1 MAMAT
6 SLPEKLEQGSVK
18 SKRSVQSERV
28 LQAFH
33 DELQMMDQ
41 EDELKRIEFAR
52 KQEEARIEF
61 ARKQEEAN
69 SKLRKLKLTKQFN
82 ERMAELEGSRDD
94 IEYSETHSVKL
105 DLPEEKREDSIQRY
119 LQSQDSVAQQSPQQ
133 PRSYVTPVYESNG
146 LQKVAESL
154 AEVARSMA
162 IQSASSR
169 QVAVTSQLPPIDLPV
184 FSGDPLQYPL
194 WKNAFVSL
202 VDRNPVDHP
211 TKLHY
216 LNNSVAGAPKR
227 LVQHY
232 LLLGTEDA
240 YHKACGALAERYGSQ
255 SVVSTAFTKKLNSW
269 PRISNQDSTGL
280 RDFADFLNQV
290 EAAKVTISTLD
301 ILDFPQENVK
311 MLEKLPA
318 YLARKWRDEVD
329 RWQRCGLGSY
339 PTFARFAEFV
349 NDAARKASIPELECL
364 KNQES
369 RPRQFPAGN
378 KGFAG
383 KSLSTRAFNGGQQGK
398 FSSCPFC
405 NEKHHLD
412 ECQEF
417 AKKPHPLRKAFFF
430 QKKLCMGCGSD
441 DSHQAKDCPQRKT
454 CEDCQGRHLT
464 CLHRPQNR
472 EYEGSS
478 KCTNVC
484 SLPDQDGKEHCM
496 IVPVWVRHAS
506 NPGNEILQYAIL
518 DDQSNVGFVS
528 KALCEK
534 MRVDGTDTNL
544 QLTTMHES
552 TRIKT
557 SRICGLE
564 VLDFKKEHVVT
575 LPACYQRDDVPARRS
590 QIPKGDV
597 MRRWAHLSPIVNDL
611 MPYNP
616 AIEVGLL
623 IGNDCPRAIRPR
635 DIICGGED
643 EPYAQRSILGWG
655 VVGTVCMSANQEI
668 FCKKTCVKDDY
679 PRFAYANRARE
690 VFSQERV
697 LNVQEKDI
705 IEMNQKGK
713 PYSIDEMKFMSM
725 LEKGVRKTED
735 GHYEM
740 PLPLKSKEMSRP
752 YNKPLAIKRWN
763 QLTARLRKN
772 HKFQEDYTEFMKG
785 VIADHAERVPPDRL
799 NATVSVRMS
808 ERSRY

>member
-1 MAMAT
+1 MATAT
-6 SLPEKLEQGSVK
+6 SLPDKLEQGSVK
-18 SKRSVQSERV
+18 SKRSVQRERV

-33 DELQMMDQ
+33 AELQMMDQ
-41 EDELKRIEFAR
+41 EDELKRMKREHEFAR
-52 KQEEARIEF
+52 KQEEATSR
-61 ARKQEEAN
+61 
-69 SKLRKLKLTKQFN
+69 LRKLTKQFN
-82 ERMAELEGSRDD
+82 ERMAELKGNRAD

-119 LQSQDSVAQQSPQQ
+119 LQSQGSVAQQSPQQ
-133 PRSYVTPVYESNG
+133 PRSDVTPVYESNG

-162 IQSASSR
+162 IQSAGSQ
-169 QVAVTSQLPPIDLPV
+169 QVAVTSQLPHIDLPV

-202 VDRNPVDHP
+202 VDRNPVNHP

-240 YHKACGALAERYGSQ
+240 YHKACGALAEQYGSQ
-255 SVVSTAFTKKLNSW
+255 SVVSAAFTK
-269 PRISNQDSTGL
+269 
-280 RDFADFLNQV
+280 
-290 EAAKVTISTLD
+290 
-301 ILDFPQENVK
+301 
-311 MLEKLPA
+311 
-318 YLARKWRDEVD
+318 
-329 RWQRCGLGSY
+329 
-339 PTFARFAEFV
+339 
-349 NDAARKASIPELECL
+349 
-364 KNQES
+364 
-369 RPRQFPAGN
+369 
-378 KGFAG
+378 
-383 KSLSTRAFNGGQQGK
+383 
-398 FSSCPFC
+398 
-405 NEKHHLD
+405 
-412 ECQEF
+412 
-417 AKKPHPLRKAFFF
+417 
-430 QKKLCMGCGSD
+430 
-441 DSHQAKDCPQRKT
+441 
-454 CEDCQGRHLT
+454 
-464 CLHRPQNR
+464 
-472 EYEGSS
+472 YEGSS

-534 MRVDGTDTNL
+534 MCVDGTDTNL

-557 SRICGLE
+557 SRICRLE

-575 LPACYQRDDVPARRS
+575 LPACYQRDDVPARGS

-597 MRRWAHLSPIVNDL
+597 MRRWAHLSPIADDL

-643 EPYAQRSILGWG
+643 EPYAQRSILGWD

-690 VFSQERV
+690 VFSSERV
-697 LNVQEKDI
+697 LNVLEKDI

-725 LEKGVRKTED
+725 LEKGVRKRED

-740 PLPLKSKEMSRP
+740 PLPLKSKERSRP

-763 QLTARLRKN
+763 QLTARFRKN
-772 HKFQEDYTEFMKG
+772 QKFQEDYTEFMKG
-785 VIADHAERVPPDRL
+785 VVADHAERVPPDRL
-799 NATVSVRMS
+799 KATDSVRTS

>member
-1 MAMAT
+1 
-6 SLPEKLEQGSVK
+6 
-18 SKRSVQSERV
+18 
-28 LQAFH
+28 
-33 DELQMMDQ
+33 MMDQ

-52 KQEEARIEF
+52 KQEEATSR
-61 ARKQEEAN
+61 
-69 SKLRKLKLTKQFN
+69 LRKLTKQFN
-82 ERMAELEGSRDD
+82 ERRAKLEGNRDD

-119 LQSQDSVAQQSPQQ
+119 LQPQDSVAQQSLQQ
-133 PRSYVTPVYESNG
+133 LRSDVTPVYESNG

-162 IQSASSR
+162 IQSASSQ
-169 QVAVTSQLPPIDLPV
+169 QVAVTSQLPHIDLPV

-211 TKLHY
+211 TKLHH
-216 LNNSVAGAPKR
+216 LNNSVAGAPKK

-240 YHKACGALAERYGSQ
+240 YHKACGALAEQYGSQ
-255 SVVSTAFTKKLNSW
+255 SVVSAAFTK
-269 PRISNQDSTGL
+269 
-280 RDFADFLNQV
+280 
-290 EAAKVTISTLD
+290 
-301 ILDFPQENVK
+301 
-311 MLEKLPA
+311 
-318 YLARKWRDEVD
+318 
-329 RWQRCGLGSY
+329 
-339 PTFARFAEFV
+339 
-349 NDAARKASIPELECL
+349 
-364 KNQES
+364 
-369 RPRQFPAGN
+369 
-378 KGFAG
+378 
-383 KSLSTRAFNGGQQGK
+383 
-398 FSSCPFC
+398 
-405 NEKHHLD
+405 
-412 ECQEF
+412 
-417 AKKPHPLRKAFFF
+417 
-430 QKKLCMGCGSD
+430 
-441 DSHQAKDCPQRKT
+441 
-454 CEDCQGRHLT
+454 
-464 CLHRPQNR
+464 
-472 EYEGSS
+472 YEGSS

-484 SLPDQDGKEHCM
+484 SLPDQDRKEHRM

-506 NPGNEILQYAIL
+506 NPGNEIVQYAIL

-534 MRVDGTDTNL
+534 MCVDGTDTNL

-590 QIPKGDV
+590 QIPKGEV
-597 MRRWAHLSPIVNDL
+597 MRRWAHLFPIANDL
-611 MPYNP
+611 MPYP
-616 AIEVGLL
+616 H
-623 IGNDCPRAIRPR
+623 
-635 DIICGGED
+635 
-643 EPYAQRSILGWG
+643 
-655 VVGTVCMSANQEI
+655 
-668 FCKKTCVKDDY
+668 
-679 PRFAYANRARE
+679 FAYANRAKE
-690 VFSQERV
+690 VFSPERV
-697 LNVQEKDI
+697 LNVLEKDI

-740 PLPLKSKEMSRP
+740 PLPLKSKEMSLP

-763 QLTARLRKN
+763 QLTARFRKN
-772 HKFQEDYTEFMKG
+772 QMFQEDYTEFMKG

-799 NATVSVRMS
+799 NATVSVRTS